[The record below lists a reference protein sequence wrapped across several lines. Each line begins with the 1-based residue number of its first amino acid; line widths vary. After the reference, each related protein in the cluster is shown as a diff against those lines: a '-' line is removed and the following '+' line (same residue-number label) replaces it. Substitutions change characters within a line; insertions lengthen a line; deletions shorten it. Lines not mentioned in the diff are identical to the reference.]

1 LPYELTKE
9 LTYELIYELTNHLT
23 KELLSPCPIGSTTLA
38 RRRDSRQ
45 ILLIMPFKRRPTPD
59 EIDVLADEFRPLW
72 RDGDVVRPWLRTHA
86 MRLRSLIADGWS
98 WAGLATVLT
107 QAGITYRTRRPWTVN
122 ALKAEVSR
130 ANAPLKAYKSTPRDV
145 AAEMLRPSS
154 FGETRPMMSGSLN
167 ALDRSGVFPKF
178 APARIAA
185 STDFGGRRGDREPA
199 QAHF

>member
-1 LPYELTKE
+1 M
-9 LTYELIYELTNHLT
+9 IHLT
-23 KELLSPCPIGSTTLA
+23 KELLSPCPIGPTTLA
-38 RRRDSRQ
+38 RRRNSRQ
-45 ILLIMPFKRRPTPD
+45 ILSIMPFKRRPTPN

-130 ANAPLKAYKSTPRDV
+130 ANAPLKAHKSAPRNM
-145 AAEMLRPSS
+145 AEEMPRTSS
-154 FGETRPMMSGSLN
+154 QSETRPMMSGPLP
-167 ALDRSGVFPKF
+167 ALDRAGVFPKF
-178 APARIAA
+178 APASLKPYESPRPRTPEEDSEIENLRRRI
-185 STDFGGRRGDREPA
+185 FK
-199 QAHF
+199 